1 MTKISSLSNAGLK
14 DLRFWNRDLK
24 ATLLAIQPRP
34 SQTAII
40 AAEFYPMVESIYL
53 PLYHHPDPDF
63 KAEGIG
69 KPYPY
74 RAPAKVSHSRA
85 LTNKNATI
93 QIPNIQGP
101 EWDIEPHR
109 ALYINEI
116 LEHILSFVV
125 DHHLMTTKEESYSC
139 KDSDGFWD
147 LIRSC
152 RMVNKRWKKLIDR
165 SPTLQKQIW
174 LLKQYKIQERIVGP
188 AGLIS
193 ALEASSKL
201 FVKELKLEE
210 ERPRITLCYPFLAW
224 LFRTIREM
232 TRIEVERCIE
242 NSTDDS
248 QIDLE
253 DLNIDWRQL
262 KEHFALAKFPNV
274 FFTDP
279 PISEAR
285 LHFDT
290 NHPIV
295 WPTTTSGSTTLTL
308 GEMEIVNGRGVSVRG
323 VRCISS
329 TRADGILRNG
339 VLISNKKGVT
349 LHDIIFAFDEYIKMA
364 TDPECWWNK
373 EKPTPWQLRWLSV
386 GTVTM
391 YPEREDSTV
400 IGACEVHGVF
410 DLVEMDE
417 HDRDE
422 FKIYD
427 LTIEDQVDKKSE

>member
-1 MTKISSLSNAGLK
+1 
-14 DLRFWNRDLK
+14 
-24 ATLLAIQPRP
+24 
-34 SQTAII
+34 
-40 AAEFYPMVESIYL
+40 MVESIYL
-53 PLYHHPDPDF
+53 PLYHHPDSDF

-74 RAPAKVSHSRA
+74 RAPAKVPHSRA
-85 LTNKNATI
+85 LINKNATI
-93 QIPNIQGP
+93 PILNIQGP

-125 DHHLMTTKEESYSC
+125 DHHLMTTKEENYSC

-152 RMVNKRWKKLIDR
+152 RM
-165 SPTLQKQIW
+165 
-174 LLKQYKIQERIVGP
+174 QYKIQERIVGP

-262 KEHFALAKFPNV
+262 KERFALARFPNV

-295 WPTTTSGSTTLTL
+295 WPTATSGSTTLTL
-308 GEMEIVNGRGVSVRG
+308 GEMEIVNSHGVSVRG

-329 TRADGILRNG
+329 VRADGILRNG

-349 LHDIIFAFDEYIKMA
+349 LHDIIYAFDEYIKMA

-373 EKPTPWQLRWLSV
+373 GKPTPWQLRWLSV

-427 LTIEDQVDKKSE
+427 LTIEEQVEKKSEQ